1 MFTSNGSNDIILFSV
16 CFSTTSR
23 VFIIQQIYREKYFYD
38 EHHKLIKERIL
49 FRTSKFDFL
58 APSPQ
63 KNTILF
69 FFILYY
75 CFLFMVLVVP
85 HHVLWPIIWGG
96 TRYFYLFKMV
106 IGTIYLLIEKKVL
119 YKIFMKND

>member
-58 APSPQ
+58 TPSPQ
-63 KNTILF
+63 KNTIPF
-69 FFILYY
+69 FFHIILL
-75 CFLFMVLVVP
+75 FLIYGTSGSSSCTLAYNMGWYQVL
-85 HHVLWPIIWGG
+85 LPI
-96 TRYFYLFKMV
+96 
-106 IGTIYLLIEKKVL
+106 
-119 YKIFMKND
+119 